1 MINDFENRIKVYIRV
16 SVGREERFGECTW
29 KSREIRTSIIKE
41 KESFESHRYT
51 ADVYAF
57 MENIKMQKCT

>member
-16 SVGREERFGECTW
+16 SVGREERFAECTW
-29 KSREIRTSIIKE
+29 KSREIRTRIIKE